1 MDYTEIN
8 TLKEIEQS
16 MSNRITSVLDEKLD
30 GLDDVVRVDGQIIA
44 RLPAGTL
51 RTSEIIDSLTGIL
64 KGDYDLDEVKTEALR
79 EKYGLVG

>member
-1 MDYTEIN
+1 MPGIKRLPNETEDEYWKRVN
-8 TLKEIEQS
+8 EI
-16 MSNRITSVLDEKLD
+16 VD
-30 GLDDVVRVDGQIIA
+30 GLDDVVGVDGQVIA